1 MTETTMKFL
10 PVLLVAAAAL
20 AVGCASG
27 PAPNGNTPPSGERGV
42 YFIEPADGSTVTSP
56 VKVKFGLKGMTVRP
70 AGELVEGTGHHHLLI
85 NTAGPKLGEVIP
97 ADDKHRHFGK
107 GQTETEI
114 ALPPGDYV
122 LKMQFADGNHQ
133 SYGDAMSASI
143 RITVK

>member
-1 MTETTMKFL
+1 MKALAAFL
-10 PVLLVAAAAL
+10 VVSAAL
-20 AVGCASG
+20 LAGCATG

-42 YFIEPADGSTVTSP
+42 YFIEPADGATVSSP

-85 NTAGPKLGEVIP
+85 NTAGPKAGEVIP

-107 GQTETEI
+107 GQTETEV
-114 ALPPGDYV
+114 ALPPGEYV
-122 LKMQFADGNHQ
+122 LKMQFADGYHQ

-143 RITVK
+143 RIIVK